1 MGIVPTQKRSEVELE
16 LAKIFGK
23 SRPSTILA
31 GSCMTCDTT
40 DIVEADFK
48 DDISIKE
55 YAISGLC
62 QKCQDEIYG
71 DWGG

>member
-1 MGIVPTQKRSEVELE
+1 MQPTIKRTSLELE

-23 SRPSTILA
+23 SRPTTILA
-31 GSCMTCDTT
+31 GSCMTCDTS

-55 YAISGLC
+55 YEISGLC
-62 QKCQDEIYG
+62 QSCQD
-71 DWGG
+71 DVWG